1 MPEDREV
8 VGPSLIFG
16 LNDRPDPAKTFLAA
30 AAHLFAIVASILTAP
45 LLIARAVGL
54 DSEAT
59 QYVISA
65 SLVVSGIATF
75 IQTFRIGIVGSGLL
89 AVQGTSFAFIGT
101 MAYAASQLPP
111 TTSQEELLGVLLGTA
126 AVGGGMIVFLSFFLD
141 TVRRVITPTVT
152 GVTICLL
159 GLSLL
164 WSALGNSWRLLSM
177 ASDDELLP
185 LTLEWLFTL
194 GIITLL
200 ATRNNPYA
208 RLVCVPTGLFAG
220 LLLAAILRGWSMPT
234 PNLDQEL
241 FLLQIMPVSLKFSPV
256 ALLVLLPIFLVSLT
270 ETIGDITAT
279 SLVSKQPIKG
289 KEYFVRL
296 RGGVLGDGFNT
307 ILASLLGAF
316 PNTTFS
322 QNNAVIRLTGIASR
336 QVGYLLA
343 LFLIVLGSIPA
354 VSSLVVNI
362 PGSVLNSTTAFLFA
376 MIAYTGLE
384 IVRAHA
390 KQKGLRVLVVSICGA
405 FGLIFLPK
413 LLLSLGIETPAYASI
428 LLGFPVATGALI
440 AIVADK
446 LIH

>member
-54 DSEAT
+54 DSDAT

-185 LTLEWLFTL
+185 LTFEWLFTL

-390 KQKGLRVLVVSICGA
+390 KQKGLRILIVSICGA
-405 FGLIFLPK
+405 FGLIFLPQ

-428 LLGFPVATGALI
+428 LMGFPVATGALI

>member
-8 VGPSLIFG
+8 VGPNLIFG

-54 DSEAT
+54 DFEAT

-101 MAYAASQLPP
+101 MAYAASRLPP
-111 TTSQEELLGVLLGTA
+111 TTPQEELLGVLLGTA

-141 TVRRVITPTVT
+141 TVRKVITPTVT

-164 WSALGNSWRLLSM
+164 WSAMGNSWRLLSV

-185 LTLEWLFTL
+185 LTFEWLFTL
-194 GIITLL
+194 AIITLL

-220 LLLAAILRGWSMPT
+220 LTLAAILRGWSMPT
-234 PNLDQEL
+234 ANLDQEL
-241 FLLQIMPVSLKFSPV
+241 FLIQIMPVSLKFSPV
-256 ALLVLLPIFLVSLT
+256 ALMILLPIFLVSLT

-279 SLVSKQPIKG
+279 CLVSKQAIKG

-336 QVGYLLA
+336 QVGYVLA

-390 KQKGLRVLVVSICGA
+390 NQKGLRVLIVSICGA
-405 FGLIFLPK
+405 FGLIFFPQ

-428 LLGFPVATGALI
+428 LMGFPVATGALI

>member
-185 LTLEWLFTL
+185 LTFEWLFTL

-220 LLLAAILRGWSMPT
+220 LILAAILRGWSMPT
-234 PNLDQEL
+234 PNLDEEL

-390 KQKGLRVLVVSICGA
+390 KQKGLRVLIVSICGA

-428 LLGFPVATGALI
+428 LMGFPVATGALI

>member
-185 LTLEWLFTL
+185 LTFEWLFTL

-220 LLLAAILRGWSMPT
+220 LILAAILRGWSMPT
-234 PNLDQEL
+234 PNLDEEL

-354 VSSLVVNI
+354 VSALVVNI

-390 KQKGLRVLVVSICGA
+390 KQKGLRVLIVSICGA

>member
-185 LTLEWLFTL
+185 LTFEWLFTL

-220 LLLAAILRGWSMPT
+220 LILAAILRGWSMPT

-343 LFLIVLGSIPA
+343 LFLILLGSIPA

-390 KQKGLRVLVVSICGA
+390 KQKGLRVLIVSICGA
-405 FGLIFLPK
+405 FGLIFLPQ

-428 LLGFPVATGALI
+428 LMGFPVATGALI

>member
-185 LTLEWLFTL
+185 LTFEWLFTL

-220 LLLAAILRGWSMPT
+220 LILAAILRGWSMPT
-234 PNLDQEL
+234 PNLDEEL

-428 LLGFPVATGALI
+428 LMGFPVATGALI

>member
-54 DSEAT
+54 DSDAT

-89 AVQGTSFAFIGT
+89 AVQGTSFAFFGT

-185 LTLEWLFTL
+185 LTFEWLFTL

-376 MIAYTGLE
+376 MIAYTGVE

-390 KQKGLRVLVVSICGA
+390 Q
-405 FGLIFLPK
+405 
-413 LLLSLGIETPAYASI
+413 
-428 LLGFPVATGALI
+428 
-440 AIVADK
+440 
-446 LIH
+446 H

>member
-185 LTLEWLFTL
+185 LTFEWLFTL

-220 LLLAAILRGWSMPT
+220 LILAAILRGWSMPT
-234 PNLDQEL
+234 PNLDEEL

-390 KQKGLRVLVVSICGA
+390 KQKGLRVLIVSIYGA
-405 FGLIFLPK
+405 FGLIFLPE

-446 LIH
+446 LVH

>member
-65 SLVVSGIATF
+65 SLVVSGVATF

-141 TVRRVITPTVT
+141 TVRKVITPTVT

-185 LTLEWLFTL
+185 LTFEWLFTL

-220 LLLAAILRGWSMPT
+220 LILAAILRGWSMPT

-390 KQKGLRVLVVSICGA
+390 KQKGLRILIVSICGA
-405 FGLIFLPK
+405 FGLIFLPQ

-428 LLGFPVATGALI
+428 LMGFPVATGALI

>member
-185 LTLEWLFTL
+185 LTFEWLFTL

-220 LLLAAILRGWSMPT
+220 LILAAILRGWSMPT
-234 PNLDQEL
+234 PNLDEEL

-390 KQKGLRVLVVSICGA
+390 KQKGLRVLIVSICGA
-405 FGLIFLPK
+405 FGLIFLPQ
-413 LLLSLGIETPAYASI
+413 LLLSLGIETPAFASI
-428 LLGFPVATGALI
+428 LMGFPVATGALI

>member
-8 VGPSLIFG
+8 VGQSLIFG

-177 ASDDELLP
+177 ASDNELLP
-185 LTLEWLFTL
+185 LTFEWLFTL

-220 LLLAAILRGWSMPT
+220 LILAAILRGWSMPT
-234 PNLDQEL
+234 PNLDEEL

-390 KQKGLRVLVVSICGA
+390 KQKGLRVLIVSIYGA
-405 FGLIFLPK
+405 FGLIFLPE

>member
-185 LTLEWLFTL
+185 LTFEWLFTL

-208 RLVCVPTGLFAG
+208 RLVCVPIGLFAG
-220 LLLAAILRGWSMPT
+220 LILAAILRGWSIPT
-234 PNLDQEL
+234 PNLDEEL

-390 KQKGLRVLVVSICGA
+390 KQKGLRVLIVSICGA

>member
-1 MPEDREV
+1 MPEAREV

-16 LNDRPDPAKTFLAA
+16 LNDRPDAAKTFLAA

-185 LTLEWLFTL
+185 LTFEWLFTL

-220 LLLAAILRGWSMPT
+220 LILAAILRGWSMPT
-234 PNLDQEL
+234 PNLDEEL

-390 KQKGLRVLVVSICGA
+390 KQKGLRVLIVSIYGA
-405 FGLIFLPK
+405 FGLIFLPE

>member
-54 DSEAT
+54 DSDAT

-141 TVRRVITPTVT
+141 TVRKVITPTVT

-185 LTLEWLFTL
+185 LTFEWLFTL

-220 LLLAAILRGWSMPT
+220 LILAAILRGWSMPT
-234 PNLDQEL
+234 PNLDEEL

-390 KQKGLRVLVVSICGA
+390 KQKGLRILIVSICGA
-405 FGLIFLPK
+405 FGLIFLPQ

-428 LLGFPVATGALI
+428 LMGFPVATGALI

>member
-177 ASDDELLP
+177 ASDNELLP
-185 LTLEWLFTL
+185 LTFEWLFTL

-220 LLLAAILRGWSMPT
+220 LILAAILRGWSMPT
-234 PNLDQEL
+234 PNLHEEL

-279 SLVSKQPIKG
+279 SLVSKQQIKG

-428 LLGFPVATGALI
+428 LMGFPVATGALI

>member
-54 DSEAT
+54 DSDAT

-390 KQKGLRVLVVSICGA
+390 KQKGLRILIVSICGA
-405 FGLIFLPK
+405 FGLIFLPQ

-428 LLGFPVATGALI
+428 LMGFPVATGALI

-446 LIH
+446 LIR

>member
-65 SLVVSGIATF
+65 SLVVSGVATF

-185 LTLEWLFTL
+185 LTFEWLFTL

-220 LLLAAILRGWSMPT
+220 LILAAILRGWSMPT

-241 FLLQIMPVSLKFSPV
+241 FLLQIMPVSLRFSPV

-390 KQKGLRVLVVSICGA
+390 KQKGLRVLIVSICGA
-405 FGLIFLPK
+405 FGLIFLPQ

-428 LLGFPVATGALI
+428 LMGFPVATGALI

>member
-177 ASDDELLP
+177 ASDNELLP
-185 LTLEWLFTL
+185 LTFEWLLTL

-220 LLLAAILRGWSMPT
+220 LILAAILRGWSMPT
-234 PNLDQEL
+234 PNLDEEL

-390 KQKGLRVLVVSICGA
+390 KQKGLRVLIVSICGA

>member
-75 IQTFRIGIVGSGLL
+75 SQTFRIGIVGSGLL

-126 AVGGGMIVFLSFFLD
+126 AVGGGMIIFLSFFLD

-185 LTLEWLFTL
+185 LTFEWLFTL

-220 LLLAAILRGWSMPT
+220 LILAAILRGWSMPT
-234 PNLDQEL
+234 PNLDEEL

-390 KQKGLRVLVVSICGA
+390 KQKGLRVLIVSICGA

>member
-1 MPEDREV
+1 MPEAREV

-16 LNDRPDPAKTFLAA
+16 LNDRPDAAKTFLAA

-185 LTLEWLFTL
+185 LTFEWLFTL

-220 LLLAAILRGWSMPT
+220 LILAAILRGWSMPT
-234 PNLDQEL
+234 PNLDEEL

-390 KQKGLRVLVVSICGA
+390 KQKGLRVLIVSIYGA
-405 FGLIFLPK
+405 FGLIFLPE
-413 LLLSLGIETPAYASI
+413 LLLSLGMETPAYASI

>member
-54 DSEAT
+54 DSDAT

-185 LTLEWLFTL
+185 LTFEWLFTL

-390 KQKGLRVLVVSICGA
+390 KQKGLRVLIVSICGA

>member
-1 MPEDREV
+1 MSEGSDV
-8 VGPSLIFG
+8 DGPDLFLG
-16 LNDRPDPAKTFLAA
+16 LNDRPDPAKTLLAA
-30 AAHLFAIVASILTAP
+30 TAHLFAIVASILTAP

-54 DSEAT
+54 DADAT

-111 TTSQEELLGVLLGTA
+111 ATSQEELLGILLGTA
-126 AVGGGMIVFLSFFLD
+126 AVGGGMVVVLSFFLS
-141 TVRRVITPTVT
+141 TVRKVITPTVT

-164 WSALGNSWRLLSM
+164 WSAMNNSWRLLSSAGQGDM
-177 ASDDELLP
+177 LP
-185 LTLEWLFTL
+185 LAFEWLFTL
-194 GIITLL
+194 TTIALL
-200 ATRNNPYA
+200 ATRKNPYA
-208 RLVCVPTGLFAG
+208 RLTCVPAGLFAG
-220 LLLAAILRGWSMPT
+220 LLLAALLRGWSVPAAE
-234 PNLDQEL
+234 LDQPL
-241 FLLQIMPVSLKFSPV
+241 FFLQLMPVTLKFSPV
-256 ALLVLLPIFLVSLT
+256 ALMILLPIFLVSLT

-279 SLVSKQPIKG
+279 SLVSKQPIEG
-289 KEYFVRL
+289 QAYFMRL

-307 ILASLLGAF
+307 ILASLFGAF

-322 QNNAVIRLTGIASR
+322 QNNAVIRLTSIASR
-336 QVGYLLA
+336 QVGYVLAVLLV
-343 LFLIVLGSIPA
+343 VLGSIPA

-384 IVRAHA
+384 IVLVNA
-390 KQKGLRVLVVSICGA
+390 KKKGLRVLIVSTCCA
-405 FGLIFLPK
+405 FGLVFVPQ
-413 LLLSLGIETPAYASI
+413 LLLNVGVEAPAYASI
-428 LLGFPVATGALI
+428 LMGFPVATGAVI
-440 AIVADK
+440 AIIADK
-446 LIH
+446 LIR

>member
-185 LTLEWLFTL
+185 LTFEWLFTL

-220 LLLAAILRGWSMPT
+220 LILAAILRGWSMPT
-234 PNLDQEL
+234 PNLDEEL

-322 QNNAVIRLTGIASR
+322 QNNAVIRLTGVASR

-390 KQKGLRVLVVSICGA
+390 KQKGLRVLIVSICGA

-428 LLGFPVATGALI
+428 LMGFPVATGALI

>member
-1 MPEDREV
+1 M
-8 VGPSLIFG
+8 
-16 LNDRPDPAKTFLAA
+16 
-30 AAHLFAIVASILTAP
+30 
-45 LLIARAVGL
+45 
-54 DSEAT
+54 
-59 QYVISA
+59 
-65 SLVVSGIATF
+65 VSGVATF

-141 TVRRVITPTVT
+141 TVRKVITPTVT

-185 LTLEWLFTL
+185 LTFEWLFTL

-220 LLLAAILRGWSMPT
+220 LILAAILRGWSMPT

-390 KQKGLRVLVVSICGA
+390 KQKGLRILIVSICGA
-405 FGLIFLPK
+405 FGLIFLPQ

-428 LLGFPVATGALI
+428 LMGFPVATGALI

>member
-54 DSEAT
+54 DSDAT

-185 LTLEWLFTL
+185 LTFEWLFTL

-220 LLLAAILRGWSMPT
+220 LILAAILRGWSMPT

-343 LFLIVLGSIPA
+343 LFLILLGSIPA

-376 MIAYTGLE
+376 MIAYTGVE

-390 KQKGLRVLVVSICGA
+390 KHKGLRVLIVSICGA
-405 FGLIFLPK
+405 FGLIFLPQ

-428 LLGFPVATGALI
+428 LMGFPVATGALI

>member
-185 LTLEWLFTL
+185 LTFEWLFTL

-307 ILASLLGAF
+307 IIASLLGAF

-376 MIAYTGLE
+376 MIAYTGVE

-390 KQKGLRVLVVSICGA
+390 KHKGLRVLIVSICGA
-405 FGLIFLPK
+405 FGLIFLPQ

-428 LLGFPVATGALI
+428 LMGFPVATGALI

-446 LIH
+446 LIR

>member
-159 GLSLL
+159 GLSLF

-177 ASDDELLP
+177 ASYDELLP
-185 LTLEWLFTL
+185 LTFEWLFTL

-220 LLLAAILRGWSMPT
+220 LILAAILRGWSMPT
-234 PNLDQEL
+234 PNLDEEL

-390 KQKGLRVLVVSICGA
+390 KQKGLRVLIVSICGA

>member
-185 LTLEWLFTL
+185 LTFEWLFTL

-390 KQKGLRVLVVSICGA
+390 KQKGLRILIVSICGA
-405 FGLIFLPK
+405 FGLIFLPQ

-428 LLGFPVATGALI
+428 LMGFPVATGALI

>member
-16 LNDRPDPAKTFLAA
+16 LNDRPDAAKTFLAA

-185 LTLEWLFTL
+185 LTFEWLFTL

-220 LLLAAILRGWSMPT
+220 LILAAILRGWSMPT
-234 PNLDQEL
+234 PNLDEEL

-390 KQKGLRVLVVSICGA
+390 KQKGLRVLIVSIYGA
-405 FGLIFLPK
+405 FGLIFLPE

>member
-65 SLVVSGIATF
+65 SLVVSGVATF

-126 AVGGGMIVFLSFFLD
+126 AVGGGMIVFLSFFLG

-185 LTLEWLFTL
+185 LTFEWLFTL

-220 LLLAAILRGWSMPT
+220 LILAAILRGWSMPT
-234 PNLDQEL
+234 PNLDEEL

-390 KQKGLRVLVVSICGA
+390 KQKGLRVLIVSICGA

>member
-307 ILASLLGAF
+307 IIASLLGAF

-390 KQKGLRVLVVSICGA
+390 KQKGLRVLIVSICGA
-405 FGLIFLPK
+405 FGLIFLPQ

-428 LLGFPVATGALI
+428 LMGFPVATGALI

-446 LIH
+446 LIR

>member
-54 DSEAT
+54 DSDAT

-111 TTSQEELLGVLLGTA
+111 TTSQQELLGVLLGTA

-185 LTLEWLFTL
+185 LTFEWLFTL

-220 LLLAAILRGWSMPT
+220 LILAAILRGWSMPT

-376 MIAYTGLE
+376 MIAYTGVE

-390 KQKGLRVLVVSICGA
+390 KHKGLRVLIVSICGA
-405 FGLIFLPK
+405 FGLIFLPQ

-428 LLGFPVATGALI
+428 LMGFPVATGALI

>member
-177 ASDDELLP
+177 ASDNELLP
-185 LTLEWLFTL
+185 LTFEWLFTL

-220 LLLAAILRGWSMPT
+220 LILAAILRGWSMPT
-234 PNLDQEL
+234 PNLDEEL

-354 VSSLVVNI
+354 VSSLVVSI

>member
-30 AAHLFAIVASILTAP
+30 TAHLFAIVASILTAP

-75 IQTFRIGIVGSGLL
+75 IQTFRFGIVGSGLL

-141 TVRRVITPTVT
+141 AVRRVITPTVT

-185 LTLEWLFTL
+185 LTFEWLFTL

-220 LLLAAILRGWSMPT
+220 LILAAILRGWSMPT
-234 PNLDQEL
+234 PNLDEEL

-376 MIAYTGLE
+376 MIAYTGVE

-390 KQKGLRVLVVSICGA
+390 KHKGLRVLIVSICGA
-405 FGLIFLPK
+405 FGLIFLPQ

-428 LLGFPVATGALI
+428 LMGFPVATGALI